1 MKKAFLRSLSITLAV
16 ITFLIAVVIIAYAYI
31 SDKVL
36 TDNIGDNLSTILDT
50 TKHTLSN
57 NLEADYKRLDDQ
69 ISVITEGIEDE
80 NSVTLVDKKLT
91 ALNADK
97 DQITL
102 FNINK
107 LNAGFGGYVEKEG
120 IYMYYINGIYYQD
133 THALYSNLYEGETF
147 SIFNFGNPEDCK
159 VHDDKQSQFQDEPYV
174 IFKFDD
180 IIVYFKAAEYFNQI
194 LNNANIIEYKNI
206 FILYPDGKIKYQSKG
221 TKHGPLY
228 QMLEA
233 EGTQIGIIDDIKKAL
248 NAQKETPSDVCIS
261 NVRYKEVTCYLL
273 ATSLENETYKTD
285 LCIVEILTYTRA
297 TTPIKQAL
305 APLVAVFV
313 LMLLI
318 VIISITMNYVFLSR
332 KSNDID
338 VMVYQRYNDSI
349 YKIKINRNGKILKMN
364 KKFKELLVNYED
376 YSSINDFIFKETY
389 PDYVIAAI
397 TQKPLTIKLSGT
409 HVKTGDTIYIRCVV
423 LRYFGD
429 FIISGVNATAEELQ
443 NNNYLNL
450 ALYDAA
456 TQLPNIQLFKHDI
469 ENYIYKIN
477 NKKNDGLISLMLIKI
492 KDFHSLYGKFIG
504 DYILKTTKEKLES
517 LIDPRFMTLYY
528 LGDQTFGV
536 SVEGLEKYEEMV
548 DLAKTIT
555 KEFTK
560 PVEID
565 FNQLIL
571 NLAFAIYNLDFE
583 TFKSEDPE
591 VIYQALVKLVEKVE
605 NQTTSNIDVYSLA
618 VERFI
623 SSEEVFEQDL
633 RNAIE
638 KKEFEMYLQPQYNVV
653 DKRICGCEMLIRWN
667 NPKYYHQ
674 SPAKFI
680 ELAERNNL
688 IIPLA
693 KFINEESMRIAKLL
707 EPYNIELSLNV
718 SPVQI
723 LQAGFVNELVELA
736 KKYEVN
742 SSLIALEI
750 TETFLMENFTAVNE
764 KLKLLQGYG
773 FKIHLD
779 DFCTGYSSMLYLKE
793 LPINSIKI
801 DKEFT
806 RFLNTDSYSRA
817 IVNKLAAL
825 ANSLELDI
833 IVEGVEDEKQLA
845 FLTKNGCNI
854 IQGFLVSKAI
864 PFNALIELIE
874 GVNVT
879 KKIEIIS
886 EKKKK

>member
-1 MKKAFLRSLSITLAV
+1 MKKAYLRSLGLTLAV
-16 ITFLIAVVIIAYAYI
+16 ITFLITVVIIAYAYI

-36 TDNIGDNLSTILDT
+36 TDNIGDNLTTILDT

-57 NLEADYKRLDDQ
+57 NLEADYKRLNDQ
-69 ISVITEGIEDE
+69 VSVITEGIEDE
-80 NSVTLVDKKLT
+80 NSVSLVDKKLL
-91 ALNADK
+91 ALNANK

-102 FNINK
+102 FNTNK

-133 THALYSNLYEGETF
+133 THALYVNLYEGETF
-147 SIFNFGNPEDCK
+147 SIFNFGNPVDCK
-159 VHDDKQSQFQDEPYV
+159 VHDNKQSEFQDEPYI
-174 IFKFDD
+174 IFKFED
-180 IIVYFKAAEYFNQI
+180 IIIYFKAAEYFNQI
-194 LNNANIIEYKNI
+194 LNDAKTIEYKNI
-206 FILYPDGKIKYQSKG
+206 FILYPDGKISYQSKG

-233 EGTQIGIIDDIKKAL
+233 EGTQIGIIDDIKLAL

-273 ATSLENETYKTD
+273 ATSLETETYTTD

-305 APLVAVFV
+305 APLVAVFA
-313 LMLLI
+313 LMLFI
-318 VIISITMNYVFLSR
+318 VLISITINYFYLSR

-349 YKIKINRNGKILKMN
+349 YKMRINRNGKIIRMN
-364 KKFKELLVNYED
+364 KKFRELLVNYQD
-376 YSSINDFIFKETY
+376 YHSIKDFIFKEIY

-409 HVKTGDTIYIRCVV
+409 HVTTGDTVYIRCVV

-429 FIISGVNATAEELQ
+429 FIISGVNATQEEME
-443 NNNYLNL
+443 NNTYLNL
-450 ALYDAA
+450 ALYDAT
-456 TQLPNIQLFKHDI
+456 TQLPNVQLFKHDI
-469 ENYIYKIN
+469 ANYIYKIN

-492 KDFHSLYGKFIG
+492 KDFHSLYGKFLG
-504 DYILKTTKEKLES
+504 EYVLKTAKEKLET

-528 LGDQTFGV
+528 LDEDTFAL
-536 SVEGLEKYEEMV
+536 SVDGLEKYEEMV
-548 DLAKTIT
+548 ELSKTIT
-555 KEFTK
+555 KEFAK
-560 PVEID
+560 PIEVD
-565 FNQLIL
+565 YNQLIL
-571 NLAFAIYNLDFE
+571 NLAFAIYNLDLE

-605 NQTTSNIDVYSLA
+605 GQTTTNVDVYSLA
-618 VERFI
+618 IERFI

-638 KKEFEMYLQPQYNVV
+638 KKEFEMYLQPQYNVE

-674 SPAKFI
+674 SPARFI
-680 ELAERNNL
+680 ELAETNNL

-707 EPYNIELSLNV
+707 EQYNIEVSLNV

-736 KKYEVN
+736 KQYEVN
-742 SSLIALEI
+742 PSNIALEI
-750 TETFLMENFTAVNE
+750 TETFLMENFDAVNA

-825 ANSLELDI
+825 ANSLELEI

-854 IQGFLVSKAI
+854 IQGFLVSKAV
-864 PFNALIELIE
+864 PFNSLVELIE

-879 KKIEIIS
+879 KKIEIITD
-886 EKKKK
+886 KKKK